1 MKHAERLAAIEDLI
15 AHPGARDIRHDQA
28 LREVHQI
35 LTRLGTDRDFQVT
48 SIVSKATGQG
58 MLDVVWCGQL
68 AQLTPEAARST
79 AWVLIEAASVAE
91 AEASLTR
98 FLKTKIGV
106 TPEAAAAMLSEFRSY
121 RDEDPQSL
129 AAPQKGAPS

>member
-15 AHPGARDIRHDQA
+15 ANPGARDIRHDQA

-35 LTRLGTDRDFQVT
+35 LTRLSTDNEFQVT
-48 SIVSKATGQG
+48 TIVSRADGKGR
-58 MLDVVWCGQL
+58 LDVVWCGQL
-68 AQLTPEAARST
+68 VQMTPEAARST

-98 FLKTKIGV
+98 FLRQSVGM
-106 TPEAAAAMLSEFRSY
+106 TPEAAAAMLADFRNY
-121 RDEDPQSL
+121 READPQSL
-129 AAPQKGAPS
+129 VAPQKGQPS